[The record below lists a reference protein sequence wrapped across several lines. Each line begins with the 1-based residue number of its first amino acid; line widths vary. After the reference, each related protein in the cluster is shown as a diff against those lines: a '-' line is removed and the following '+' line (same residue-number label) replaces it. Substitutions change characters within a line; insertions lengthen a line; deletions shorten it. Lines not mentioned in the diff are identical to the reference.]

1 MRQSESND
9 HPVLD
14 GTTNTPFEG
23 RVGFDEWREAIS
35 SAFVPLDASPD
46 LRPDDFSGALSSVTV
61 GDLQLAEVLG
71 DCSHVRRSVASIRRA
86 DPGVIKV
93 GLQLQGHSTV
103 EQHSRQATLAPGDLA
118 IYDTSVEY
126 GLHLTDS
133 FDMLVA
139 VVPREALRVADRELT
154 DATART
160 ISTAEGAGALLR
172 PLLLSLRSA
181 HQGASVATPL
191 IEDAVA
197 DIVSAVVRS
206 SAPAGSLGSGETVLL
221 SARAYIEAHLGDPN
235 LCPTAVAS
243 HHHVSV
249 RYLQKLFA
257 YDGLSVAGFIRQRR
271 LDRCRRDLADP
282 AQNHRSVGS
291 ICAANGLVDAS
302 NFSRLF
308 KQTYGVSPRRY
319 RETGAGAY

>member
-1 MRQSESND
+1 MRQPD
-9 HPVLD
+9 
-14 GTTNTPFEG
+14 
-23 RVGFDEWREAIS
+23 RVNFDEWREAIS

-46 LRPDDFSGALSSVTV
+46 HQPADFSGALSSVAV

-71 DCSHVRRSVASIRRA
+71 DCSHVRRSMATIRRA

-103 EQHSRQATLAPGDLA
+103 QQHSRQATLAPGELA

-139 VVPREALRVADRELT
+139 VIPRRALRVADRELT

-172 PLLLSLRSA
+172 PLLLSLRSTD
-181 HQGASVATPL
+181 QGSSLAIPL

-206 SAPAGSLGSGETVLL
+206 SAPVDSLGSGETVLL
-221 SARAYIEAHLGDPN
+221 SARAFIEAYLGDPT

-249 RYLQKLFA
+249 RHLQKLFA
-257 YDGLSVAGFIRQRR
+257 YDGHTVAGFIRQRR
-271 LDRCRRDLADP
+271 LERCRRDLADR
-282 AQNHRSVGS
+282 AQSHRSVGA

-302 NFSRLF
+302 HFSRLF
-308 KQTYGVSPRRY
+308 KQAYGESPRAY
-319 RETGAGAY
+319 RESGELAR

>member
-1 MRQSESND
+1 MPQSESID
-9 HPVLD
+9 QVTPD
-14 GTTNTPFEG
+14 GITTAPPHD

-46 LRPDDFSGALSSVTV
+46 HRPGDFSGALSSITV

-71 DCSHVRRSVASIRRA
+71 DCSHVRRSVATIRRA

-93 GLQLQGHSTV
+93 GLQLHGHSTV
-103 EQHSRQATLAPGDLA
+103 QQNGRHATLAPGDLA

-139 VVPREALRVADRELT
+139 VIPRQALRVADRELT

-160 ISTAEGAGALLR
+160 ITTTTGAGALLG
-172 PLLLSLRSA
+172 PLLLSLRSN
-181 HQGASVATPL
+181 HQGSSAATPL

-206 SAPAGSLGSGETVLL
+206 SAPVDALGSGQTVLL
-221 SARAYIEAHLGDPN
+221 SARAYIEAHLGDPT

-271 LDRCRRDLADP
+271 LERCRRDLADRT
-282 AQNHRSVGS
+282 QSHRSVGS
-291 ICAANGLVDAS
+291 ICATNGLVDAS
-302 NFSRLF
+302 HFSRLF
-308 KQTYGVSPRRY
+308 KQTYGVSPRHY
-319 RETGAGAY
+319 REA